1 MTAQTF
7 NALPPITLED
17 APPANPLKGVL
28 LTVFTLKIV
37 VAAFLIATVSLAPPV
52 SAEASY
58 MTVAAA
64 N

>member
-7 NALPPITLED
+7 NSIPPITLE
-17 APPANPLKGVL
+17 ATPPSNPLKGVL
-28 LTVFTLKIV
+28 LTVFTLKVV
-37 VAAFLIATVSLAPPV
+37 VAVFLIATVSLAPPV